1 MYLQG
6 WDGLRELEEAP
17 GNETCSCSSGRGIN
31 EGLCFCQSCWVVRLL
46 EMVKII
52 FAQFFPP
59 TPSTRI
65 LSFLEQPLANP
76 PFANAPSAEL
86 ADGSSIP

>member
-1 MYLQG
+1 
-6 WDGLRELEEAP
+6 
-17 GNETCSCSSGRGIN
+17 
-31 EGLCFCQSCWVVRLL
+31 
-46 EMVKII
+46 MVKII

-59 TPSTRI
+59 TPSARI

-76 PFANAPSAEL
+76 PFANIPSAEL